1 MASSLEFTATLSG
14 LIIGGYLS
22 LYFHEYV
29 HWVAG
34 RLFSGNPDV
43 LYGSW
48 YKIPYPYAVE
58 FNDHDKMPN
67 WGIRIAGISPH
78 ILWSIVSVYYIA
90 GSSISIDPNILS
102 IAESLYS
109 IPFVILVFLSAAVN
123 AGISVSPSD
132 LVAAIYPD
140 RYRGFAGQDLSHRDW
155 LGILFG
161 RVN

>member
-1 MASSLEFTATLSG
+1 MASSLEFTATVSG
-14 LIIGGYLS
+14 LIIGGYLNW
-22 LYFHEYV
+22 YFHEYV

-48 YKIPYPYAVE
+48 HRIPYPYAVE
-58 FNDHDKMPN
+58 FNGLDKMPN

-90 GSSISIDPNILS
+90 GLSISIEPNISS
-102 IAESLYS
+102 IAESLHS
-109 IPFVILVFLSAAVN
+109 IPFLILVFLFAAVG
-123 AGISVSPSD
+123 AGLSVSPSD

-140 RYRGFAGQDLSHRDW
+140 KYRDFTGQDLSHRDW
-155 LGILFG
+155 LGILLG